1 MIFEIDGDQMH
12 FQTIS
17 DQAKTVDSGI
27 IARRRVDDKAA
38 PSVPAAPPVKPVP
51 PQDKPN
57 DVDGEAGRSAAT
69 SAPATAHRNGEPQ
82 RSRSVRLVDD

>member
-17 DQAKTVDSGI
+17 DQAKTVDSGV

-38 PSVPAAPPVKPVP
+38 PSVPAAPSVKPVP
-51 PQDKPN
+51 PQDKP
-57 DVDGEAGRSAAT
+57 GTPTAKP
-69 SAPATAHRNGEPQ
+69 APSTAKPPVP
-82 RSRSVRLVDD
+82 STAKP